1 MANYT
6 PACKDW
12 NPRWPP
18 LDPSLRPPDAFR
30 ASLFA
35 PA

>member
-12 NPRWPP
+12 NPKWPP
-18 LDPSLRPPDAFR
+18 LDPSLRPPDAIR
-30 ASLFA
+30 PSLFA
-35 PA
+35 LA